1 MTTGGG
7 RGDSY
12 YFYVKAENSIS
23 IYWSPAAPAHCSR
36 SFSWLEGVEQQLEV
50 PPPNT
55 ANLFSETDGMS
66 AKQMAAHGVGRLPQ
80 NLAEAV
86 AVTDTPCAPESIS
99 PSASPMVMVMVMV
112 MRPSSQAVCLCL
124 CLLPRSLAPPSR
136 LCGVLIADGRR
147 GHGAS
152 DG

>member
-1 MTTGGG
+1 MPYACSTGNPG
-7 RGDSY
+7 R
-12 YFYVKAENSIS
+12 VELRAANSACNP
-23 IYWSPAAPAHCSR
+23 YLGMALCLAAG
-36 SFSWLEGVEQQLEV
+36 LEGVEQQLEL

>member
-80 NLAEAV
+80 NLSEAV
-86 AVTDTPCAPESIS
+86 TVMTEFSLSPLFLPPPPFSCQFVSSIGSCVT
-99 PSASPMVMVMVMV
+99 
-112 MRPSSQAVCLCL
+112 
-124 CLLPRSLAPPSR
+124 
-136 LCGVLIADGRR
+136 
-147 GHGAS
+147 
-152 DG
+152 